1 MMILFP
7 DTIAVHSTTSGELLW
22 KRELE
27 SWQVLEHDPYRP
39 CPDVFITKDIVGFI
53 NFSKDSKSGVYRQTV
68 LMVYDT
74 GTGDYIGSATIPPE
88 KAQGDTS
95 NRKHKFARGCYIG
108 YQLSQSV
115 CVYRVEEK
123 EIRRYEFGLPKK
135 YRYFTHF
142 YLQRSVNMF
151 KYELLGFLGK
161 TNCLMI
167 SFEQEGKF
175 VRMCCLDLDAAFV
188 AKTKRE
194 VESAFSLTK
203 GCESLGSPER
213 NFDPVYRTDRDTG
226 CVELVG
232 FMRQNDTSSS
242 SRTFT
247 VDTGFFVTE
256 METPSDN

>member
-1 MMILFP
+1 MILFP

-39 CPDVFITKDIVGFI
+39 SPDVFITKDIVGFI
-53 NFSKDSKSGVYRQTV
+53 NFSKDSEPTVYRQSV

-74 GTGDYIGSATIPPE
+74 ETGDYIGSATIPSE
-88 KAQGDTS
+88 KAQRDTS
-95 NRKHKFARGCYIG
+95 NRRHKFARGCCVG

-115 CVYRVEEK
+115 CVYRIEEK
-123 EIRRYEFGLPKK
+123 EIRCYEFGLPNN
-135 YRYFTHF
+135 YQYFSKF
-142 YLQRSVNMF
+142 YLQRSKLPFV
-151 KYELLGFLGK
+151 YELLGFLGK

-175 VRMCCLDLDAAFV
+175 VRMCCLDLDSAFV
-188 AKTKRE
+188 AKTEKE

-213 NFDPVYRTDRDTG
+213 NFNPVYRTDRDTG
-226 CVELVG
+226 SVDLVG
-232 FMRQNDTSSS
+232 FMRQKNTSSS
-242 SRTFT
+242 SHRVTI
-247 VDTGFFVTE
+247 DTGFFVTE
-256 METPSDN
+256 MQTPNDN